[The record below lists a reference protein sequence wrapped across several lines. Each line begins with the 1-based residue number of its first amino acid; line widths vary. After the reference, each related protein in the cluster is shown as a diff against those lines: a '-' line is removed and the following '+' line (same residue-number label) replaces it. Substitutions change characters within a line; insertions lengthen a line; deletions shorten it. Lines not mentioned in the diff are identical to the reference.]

1 MLTTEPRLCITFGQY
16 AVERLSRCSHALQD
30 LLRAVRLRRVSAGLV
45 WATSELDRGRNDW
58 ISRNAGRM
66 LDACATLHA
75 AAATDAAGGA

>member
-1 MLTTEPRLCITFGQY
+1 MHPITFGQY

-30 LLRAVRLRRVSAGLV
+30 LLRAEAVSAGLV

-58 ISRNAGRM
+58 ISRNAERM
-66 LDACATLHA
+66 LDACATLNA